1 METMKFNTFSI
12 AGNCKANEDCI
23 LCRDLSEE
31 WSLAI
36 LADGMG
42 GLSYGHEAAKIV
54 SHIIA
59 DFVGSNMHDYE
70 PQELLRRAFDMA
82 DESICQKCYELRCKM
97 GAAVCVA
104 LIGKDSI
111 HYAWQGNVRLY
122 KKTNDELQL
131 LTSDHIAVGGNTTLL
146 TRCINGK
153 GFREP
158 IPVEGVSIN
167 DGDTIFL
174 CSDGYYQNT
183 CNLQSQLP
191 VDLSDDASLIEILF
205 E

>member
-1 METMKFNTFSI
+1 MKPKKFNTVSI
-12 AGNCKANEDCI
+12 AGKGKTNEDYI

-42 GLSYGHEAAKIV
+42 GLSYGNEAAKIV
-54 SHIIA
+54 SCDIA
-59 DFVGSNMHDYE
+59 EFIAQNLQVYE
-70 PQELLRRAFDMA
+70 PQEILRKAFDRA
-82 DESICQKCYELRCKM
+82 DALIRQKCYELRCKM
-97 GAAVCVA
+97 GAAVCVS
-104 LIGKDSI
+104 LIGVDLI

-122 KKTNDELQL
+122 KKDNDNLQL
-131 LTSDHIAVGGNTTLL
+131 LTTDHIAVGGNTTLL

-158 IPVEGVSIN
+158 IPVESVSVN
-167 DGDTIFL
+167 DGSTIFM
-174 CSDGYYQNT
+174 CSDGYYQGTNNMQ
-183 CNLQSQLP
+183 CQLLA
-191 VDLSDDASLIEILF
+191 DLSDDASVIEITF

>member
-1 METMKFNTFSI
+1 MRTIKINTFSQV
-12 AGNCKANEDCI
+12 GSGKTNEDCI
-23 LCRDLSEE
+23 LYKDLSEE
-31 WSLAI
+31 YSLAI

-42 GLSYGHEAAKIV
+42 GLSYGNYAAQIV
-54 SHIIA
+54 SHTIA
-59 DFVGSNMHDYE
+59 DFVAPNLHKYE
-70 PQELLRRAFDMA
+70 PQELLRKAFDIA
-82 DESICQKCYELRCKM
+82 DKSIRQKSYELKCKM

-122 KKTNDELQL
+122 KNDNGNLQL
-131 LTSDHIAVGGNTTLL
+131 LTTDHIAVGGSTTLL

-158 IPVEGVSIN
+158 TPVESAPTNEGN
-167 DGDTIFL
+167 TFYL
-174 CSDGYYQNT
+174 CSDGYYQSTN
-183 CNLQSQLP
+183 NMQSQLSA
-191 VDLSDDASLIEILF
+191 DLSDDASMIEILF